1 MRTACLATIL
11 LSLASGLGLVACAA
25 EEAEPAEA
33 VAGAEDDVTT
43 SPWAKFYGDLAPAE
57 MGAAQRLETSKLDK
71 ATLYSYVATGE
82 KYRLQMSGVADAS
95 GDSIGVFVYDAE
107 GHYLGVETFQQGTQN
122 PHFFLQPFIPARG
135 KYFLRVAAISAK
147 LYPVLLESLVR
158 VKFGN
163 TALDVPGD
171 TCTSLPTA
179 AELADLRSSLP
190 DATKADFEAAGFL
203 SRTAVAMK
211 SPKKLGSFELR
222 RFERDESGSCASF
235 GDDCGAWTES
245 PATEVPEAVRTGS
258 AMLARSG
265 TSDILLLGSR
275 KEVRSLRTDLHFT
288 GSLAV
293 SKAPSQSAK
302 LATSGIFTP
311 GGRTDGGLTMSLED
325 TEVYRGPVT
334 RLGPFDGVVGK
345 DCLRLFSSKIT
356 PNADGSL
363 HRTVLAISASYGTP
377 PPPAV
382 RGLVVNE
389 VMAEG
394 TSGEDEF
401 VELYN
406 AGDAPVSLAGMT
418 LQGGAPDAGKSVCF
432 QGGAADV
439 IAPKGR
445 FVLGGAAFAGAKQ
458 GALAC
463 KLGITRGG
471 IALVDAHGRTLDG
484 LGWGTN
490 ALEGPV
496 EGYYGTRIAA
506 RRQSLARRADGLD
519 TNVNAADFRLGAPT
533 PGAPNAQ

>member
-1 MRTACLATIL
+1 MRTACLATL
-11 LSLASGLGLVACAA
+11 VVTLASALGLVACAA
-25 EEAEPAEA
+25 EEASPDEA
-33 VAGAEDDVTT
+33 LAGSEDDVTK
-43 SPWAKFYGDLAPAE
+43 SPWAKFYDDLAPAE
-57 MGAAQRLETSKLDK
+57 MGTAQRLETSKLDK
-71 ATLYSYVATGE
+71 PTLYSYVATGE

-95 GDSIGVFVYDAE
+95 GDSIGVFIYDAE

-122 PHFFLQPFIPARG
+122 PHFFVQPFIPARG
-135 KYFLRVAAISAK
+135 KYFLRVAALSTK

-163 TALDVPGD
+163 TALDVPGAS
-171 TCTSLPTA
+171 CTALPTA
-179 AELADLRSSLP
+179 TELADLRSSLP
-190 DATKADFEAAGFL
+190 DATKADFEAAGF
-203 SRTAVAMK
+203 SARTAVAMK
-211 SPKKLGSFELR
+211 SPKKLGGFDLR
-222 RFERDESGSCASF
+222 RFERDESKSCASF
-235 GDDCGAWTES
+235 GDDCGSWTES
-245 PATEVPEAVRTGS
+245 PVTEVPAAVRSGS

-275 KEVRSLRTDLHFT
+275 KEERSLRTDLRFT
-288 GSLAV
+288 GSFGI
-293 SKAPSQSAK
+293 SKAPSQTAK
-302 LATSGIFTP
+302 LSPTGIFTP
-311 GGRTDGGLTMSLED
+311 GGRAEGGLTMSFED

-345 DCLRLFSSKIT
+345 DCLRLFSSKVT
-356 PNADGSL
+356 PNPDGSL
-363 HRTVLAISASYGTP
+363 HRVVLALAATYGSP

-406 AGDAPVSLAGMT
+406 AGDAPVSLAGVT

-432 QGGAADV
+432 QGGANDV
-439 IAPKGR
+439 VPPKGR

-471 IALVDAHGRTLDG
+471 LALIDAHGRTLDG

-490 ALEGPV
+490 ALEGPI
-496 EGYYGTRIAA
+496 EGYYGTRIAG
-506 RRQSLARRADGLD
+506 RRLSLARRTDGLD

-533 PGAPNAQ
+533 PGAPNAP